1 MAFFTGKLIFVVI
14 FFLTSTSA
22 TAEVL
27 VSYAEKD
34 HHAYDGTAIR
44 PATGSGMQWQLR
56 PGEDIRQIARLIF
69 PRDPTARDNLVRAI
83 IHTNPGHFPDKTYRP
98 LPADATFYF
107 PDLRTT
113 GAYAKPAARIRKPDA
128 TLKSAGSTPQQ
139 TAPASGL
146 NSSRLL
152 AQLITQLEQTAEH
165 EARELNALLKH
176 TQTLELL
183 MAEIQSMLASNL
195 ASNHAAP
202 STKQAGSVPPAP
214 ETDIPPPDNAIPAPE
229 VSVQPS
235 ANPAASPEHNAQPS
249 ENQILPDDIGAT
261 LMAIAF
267 SPDNIFLLGVLLT
280 LLIVILILRTYHRI
294 KEKFAQSRDASL
306 LPDPSER
313 RQFEALLLRRN
324 DKNIIK
330 PENPPEPTGQTIPE
344 ARSLIGQNNPEAAIQ
359 LLQKQLANNQHDIP
373 SWLLLFE
380 LLYKSNNK
388 RDFKKNARRFKRLG
402 EFPDIWM
409 QIQNLGNKLEPNES
423 LYFDEQ
429 KRKEKFFPDATNS
442 I

>member
-1 MAFFTGKLIFVVI
+1 MAFLTGKLIFVVI
-14 FFLTSTSA
+14 FFLTGTSA
-22 TAEVL
+22 TAEVP
-27 VSYAEKD
+27 VSYPEKD
-34 HHAYDGTAIR
+34 NHAYTGTSIR
-44 PATGSGMQWQLR
+44 PATGPGMQWQLR
-56 PGEDIRQIARLIF
+56 PGENIPHIVRLMF
-69 PRDPTARDNLVRAI
+69 PKDSTARDNLVRAI

-98 LPADATFYF
+98 LPPGTTFYF
-107 PDLRTT
+107 PDLRTI
-113 GAYAKPAARIRKPDA
+113 GAYAKPAARTRKPDTA
-128 TLKSAGSTPQQ
+128 KKSAGNAPQQ
-139 TAPASGL
+139 IAPAVAAAGL
-146 NSSRLL
+146 NDSHRLV
-152 AQLITQLEQTAEH
+152 QLITQLEQTAGH

-183 MAEIQSMLASNL
+183 MAEIQSILASNP
-195 ASNHAAP
+195 ATP
-202 STKQAGSVPPAP
+202 GRKQADNIIRAP
-214 ETDIPPPDNAIPAPE
+214 EADIPPLNDAIPAPE
-229 VSVQPS
+229 VNVQPIAS
-235 ANPAASPEHNAQPS
+235 PAIPPEHNAQPL

-280 LLIVILILRTYHRI
+280 LLVVILILRTYHKI

-324 DKNIIK
+324 DKDIIT
-330 PENPPEPTGQTIPE
+330 PENPPGQIMPE
-344 ARSLIGQNNPEAAIQ
+344 ARALIEQNNPEAAIQ

-373 SWLLLFE
+373 SWLLLLE

-409 QIQNLGNKLEPNES
+409 QIQNLGNKLESNEP

-429 KRKEKFFPDATNS
+429 KRKEKFFSDAPHS